1 MIGKLLPMLRVR
13 RLARRDAALAR
24 LARAQAKLE
33 AIQAEVRRCEAALRQ
48 ALTTLQALQLGKG
61 KAADPMWRQA
71 LIPSCEAVV
80 ERERTAALQA
90 LAAVEPARQQCAE
103 ARMLLQQCERAILRT
118 TELEQ
123 LESAAERQ
131 AEAAIDQS
139 VDEDLAAAWR
149 PAAVLLAVADEVS
162 PSAST
167 GRRRP

>member
-13 RLARRDAALAR
+13 RVARRDAAQAR
-24 LARAQAKLE
+24 LARAQAQLE
-33 AIQAEVRRCEAALRQ
+33 AIQAEARRCAAAMHEAIA
-48 ALTTLQALQLGKG
+48 TLEAVQQGKG
-61 KAADPMWRQA
+61 KAADPLWRQA
-71 LIPSCEAVV
+71 LLPSCEAVC
-80 ERERTAALQA
+80 EREHKAALRV
-90 LAAVEPARQQCAE
+90 LAAVEPARQQCAQ

-149 PAAVLLAVADEVS
+149 PAAVATAVADEIW
-162 PSAST
+162 PSALT
-167 GRRRP
+167 GRGRP